1 MREEQKYLEEILA
14 RVCPRCVDGDGKGG
28 CLLPRGIECRV
39 KEFFPT
45 VLDLVSSVRS
55 TSMEPYEAALRGSVC
70 GTCVSQSSD
79 GRCALRDDV
88 DCALDRYFPLIV
100 QAVEEL
106 DPAKRLS
113 GSVVG

>member
-1 MREEQKYLEEILA
+1 
-14 RVCPRCVDGDGKGG
+14 
-28 CLLPRGIECRV
+28 V
-39 KEFFPT
+39 KQFFPMIF
-45 VLDLVSSVRS
+45 DLVRSVWS

-70 GTCVSQSSD
+70 NMCVSQSPD
-79 GRCALRDDV
+79 GQCVLRDDV